1 MSDEIKIVEVNPVY
15 RATEAETRV
24 EAIPDDKKDEFI
36 NLIKTIAAGIFSGGS
51 LPPGMEFDDLVSY
64 GWEGLMKAWKNFNNE
79 KGAMFRT
86 YATYRIRGE
95 ILDNIRK
102 EWKTKNPG
110 YSKKVD
116 KEKIKERI
124 MELAKDMADSNEET
138 GEAVSDPDSSLYQ
151 ALNSSAIIY
160 LLSLENIENISTAL
174 QRQDVGDEIIGRIE
188 RSNERINLHDS
199 IQKLASEEQQLLKL
213 YYYENK
219 NQMEIAKIM
228 QMSKSKISR
237 LHMKVLE
244 KLKRNLS
251 YKMGR
256 KWSI

>member
-1 MSDEIKIVEVNPVY
+1 MSEEIRIVEVNPVY
-15 RATEAETRV
+15 RAAEAETRV
-24 EAIPDDKKDEFI
+24 EVIPDDKKEEFV
-36 NLIKTIAAGIFSGGS
+36 NLIKTIAAGIFSGGN

-64 GWEGLMKAWKNFNNE
+64 GWEGLVKAWKNFNND
-79 KGAMFRT
+79 KGAIFRT

-110 YSKKVD
+110 YSKRVD
-116 KEKIKERI
+116 KDKIKERI
-124 MELAKDMADSNEET
+124 MELARDMAEDTEEN
-138 GEAVSDPDSSLYQ
+138 SDPDAALYQ

-160 LLSLENIENISTAL
+160 LLSLENIENISTVL
-174 QRQDVGDEIIGRIE
+174 QRQDIGDEIIGRIE

-199 IQKLASEEQQLLKL
+199 IQKLTIEEQQLLKL

-219 NQMEIAKIM
+219 NQMEIAKVM
-228 QMSKSKISR
+228 QMSKSKVSR
-237 LHMKVLE
+237 LHMKVLD
-244 KLKRNLS
+244 KLKRNVS

>member
-1 MSDEIKIVEVNPVY
+1 MSDEIKIVEVNPLY
-15 RATEAETRV
+15 RASEAETRV
-24 EAIPDDKKDEFI
+24 EAIPEDKKDEFI
-36 NLIKTIAAGIFSGGS
+36 NLIKTIVASIFSGGN
-51 LPPGMEFDDLVSY
+51 LPPGMEFDDLVSF
-64 GWEGLMKAWKNFNNE
+64 GWEGLMKAWKNYNNE
-79 KGAMFRT
+79 KGAIFRT

-110 YSKKVD
+110 YNKVVD
-116 KEKIKERI
+116 KERVKERI
-124 MELAKDMADSNEET
+124 MELARDMADSNTEG
-138 GEAVSDPDSSLYQ
+138 GEVSADTDASLYQ
-151 ALNSSAIIY
+151 ALNSSVIIY
-160 LLSLENIENISTAL
+160 LLSLENIENISTVL

-199 IQKLASEEQQLLKL
+199 LSKLTAEEQQLVKL

-219 NQMEIAKIM
+219 NQMEISKIM

-237 LHMKVLE
+237 LHMKVLD

>member
-1 MSDEIKIVEVNPVY
+1 MSDEIRIVEVNPVY

-24 EAIPDDKKDEFI
+24 EVIPDDKKDEFV
-36 NLIKTIAAGIFSGGS
+36 NLIKTIAAGIFSGGN

-64 GWEGLMKAWKNFNNE
+64 GWEGLVKAWKNFNND
-79 KGAMFRT
+79 KGAIFRT

-110 YSKKVD
+110 YSKRVD
-116 KEKIKERI
+116 KEKVKERI
-124 MELAKDMADSNEET
+124 MELARDMAEDPEEN
-138 GEAVSDPDSSLYQ
+138 SDPDNSLYQ

-160 LLSLENIENISTAL
+160 LLSLENIENISTVL

-199 IQKLASEEQQLLKL
+199 IQKLTIEEQQLLKL

-219 NQMEIAKIM
+219 NQMEIAKVM
-228 QMSKSKISR
+228 QMSKSKVSR
-237 LHMKVLE
+237 LHMKVLD
-244 KLKRNLS
+244 KLKRNVS

>member
-1 MSDEIKIVEVNPVY
+1 MSDEIRIVEVNPLY
-15 RATEAETRV
+15 RATESETKAEV
-24 EAIPDDKKDEFI
+24 IPEDKKDEYI
-36 NLIKTIAAGIFSGGS
+36 NLIKTISAGIFSAGN

-64 GWEGLMKAWKNFNNE
+64 GWEGLMKAWKNYNNE
-79 KGAMFRT
+79 KGAIFRT

-102 EWKTKNPG
+102 EWKVKNPG

-124 MELAKDMADSNEET
+124 MELARDMADDTEGN
-138 GEAVSDPDSSLYQ
+138 VDPENALYQ
-151 ALNSSAIIY
+151 TLNSSAIIY
-160 LLSLENIENISTAL
+160 LLSIENMENISTVL
-174 QRQDVGDEIIGRIE
+174 QKEDIGEEIIGRIE

-199 IQKLASEEQQLLKL
+199 VQKLTSEEQQLVKL

-228 QMSKSKISR
+228 QMSKSKVSR